1 MSFFDISPMGGI
13 SVGGQMRGKRGM
25 MRGGIPVGGVPV
37 GGAAMMNMMPMG
49 YHQMLMPNMEMG
61 GISVGGKMSKEELKA
76 SRLLRKES
84 LDSLAKRVQANHVAN
99 GLKKPS
105 MAAARDIAKLEMLQ
119 EKVDSRF
126 QPQSVAKGPRI
137 TKKELNKRL
146 SNMRRGEMAKV
157 NERVA
162 VVQSQ
167 LGEKGLSQ
175 AQLASISAILK
186 AEGYGIY
193 DFQGGGFFDDLYS
206 GLKNVGSTALQMAPS
221 LLPLVF

>member
-76 SRLLRKES
+76 SRVLRKES
-84 LDSLAKRVQANHVAN
+84 LDSIAKQIQENHVKN

-105 MAAARDIAKLEMLQ
+105 MAAAREIAKYEALQ
-119 EKVDSRF
+119 EKV
-126 QPQSVAKGPRI
+126 ALGPRL
-137 TKKELNKRL
+137 TKKELNKRV

-221 LLPLVF
+221 LLPLVL